1 MAQRLFVVGGNG
13 FVGSAVCRTA
23 LARGWEVQSISGSG
37 RPFRTPKGHAPAW
50 TESDKMHWHKA
61 DALHP
66 DQYKEIAASCT
77 AAVHT
82 IGILMESK
90 YKGSK
95 GSAAGIF
102 QGLAKGWGLGDKG
115 NPLDTQDALTYEKMN
130 RDSAIAVAST
140 FAEVQQ
146 AKHNNEVPF
155 VYMSAEDIMRPIIS
169 PRYISTK
176 REAEVAI
183 ATIAEQEFPPILRAV
198 FMRPGLM
205 YHPHNRPW
213 STVPATL
220 IDASN
225 YMHRLHRKWKL
236 PIPSPADILASRAVP
251 QALHPL
257 SAALTTPPLHVDTV
271 AHAVLAAIESEHVR
285 GAQNVEAIRQLAGW
299 PAQVE

>member
-1 MAQRLFVVGGNG
+1 
-13 FVGSAVCRTA
+13 
-23 LARGWEVQSISGSG
+23 
-37 RPFRTPKGHAPAW
+37 
-50 TESDKMHWHKA
+50 MHWHKA

-198 FMRPGLM
+198 FMRPGT
-205 YHPHNRPW
+205 W
-213 STVPATL
+213 SG
-220 IDASN
+220 
-225 YMHRLHRKWKL
+225 
-236 PIPSPADILASRAVP
+236 
-251 QALHPL
+251 
-257 SAALTTPPLHVDTV
+257 
-271 AHAVLAAIESEHVR
+271 AHTQ
-285 GAQNVEAIRQLAGW
+285 G
-299 PAQVE
+299 